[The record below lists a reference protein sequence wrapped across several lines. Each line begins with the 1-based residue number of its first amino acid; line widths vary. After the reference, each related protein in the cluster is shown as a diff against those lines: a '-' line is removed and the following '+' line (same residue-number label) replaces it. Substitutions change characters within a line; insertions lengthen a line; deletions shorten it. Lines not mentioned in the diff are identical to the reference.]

1 MKVAPGLGWLPLVA
15 LLACLAPA
23 GAGAGAAGAAIAP
36 ALDARAWLSR
46 IQAAANQGN
55 YLGTMV
61 FSAGGTM
68 SSSRVWHY
76 VVGDQTY
83 EQLEAL
89 DGRQQ
94 RIVRHNDVVHTL
106 WPQARVAVV
115 EKRETLAAW
124 STTPQAVDPLALD
137 QYELHR
143 EGEGRIAGRMAA
155 IFLLEPRDAL
165 RYAQRL
171 WADQA
176 SGLMLRADII
186 GPALAGAMAPRP
198 VLESTAFSEV
208 LIGVKPHPEAV
219 TQAMPNLRKLDG
231 YRVLRPQQQR
241 TSLDAEGWT
250 LASPVAG
257 FGLAGCIRRGMD
269 NAGDDEPVLQAVF
282 TDGLTHVSVFL
293 EGYKPERHRGEMQA
307 QHGATSTL
315 MVRRGDYWVTA
326 VGDVPATTLRL
337 FAAALDRKRP

>member
-1 MKVAPGLGWLPLVA
+1 
-15 LLACLAPA
+15 
-23 GAGAGAAGAAIAP
+23 
-36 ALDARAWLSR
+36 
-46 IQAAANQGN
+46 
-55 YLGTMV
+55 
-61 FSAGGTM
+61 
-68 SSSRVWHY
+68 
-76 VVGDQTY
+76 
-83 EQLEAL
+83 
-89 DGRQQ
+89 
-94 RIVRHNDVVHTL
+94 
-106 WPQARVAVV
+106 
-115 EKRETLAAW
+115 
-124 STTPQAVDPLALD
+124 
-137 QYELHR
+137 
-143 EGEGRIAGRMAA
+143 
-155 IFLLEPRDAL
+155 
-165 RYAQRL
+165 
-171 WADQA
+171 
-176 SGLMLRADII
+176 MLRADII
-186 GPALAGAMAPRP
+186 GPAVAGAAAPPP

-219 TQAMPNLRKLDG
+219 TQAMPNLRKLEG

-282 TDGLTHVSVFL
+282 TDGLTHISVFL

-337 FAAALDRKRP
+337 FAATLERKRP